1 MGGSVRKCA
10 DTSAV
15 NTPNGPDQA
24 TVMMRAGHSLGGV
37 QDRYQKVDHPAV
49 DCFCGRVLTMVPMTT
64 AEFAV
69 MPPHFDKAGLAMLE
83 EIGWK
88 NIIYHYDSYGN
99 TMKRV
104 LPMLLATLVFHKAN
118 GNLEE
123 LLPEDHPIFSEAI
136 FSQDKIR
143 INELKNHIHLGYNG
157 CCKCNMV
164 ATGVSPF
171 VTILI
176 QFEKL
181 KESVENKV
189 DELSGKSDIIHNCIR
204 KYFAVYVIT

>member
-1 MGGSVRKCA
+1 M
-10 DTSAV
+10 
-15 NTPNGPDQA
+15 
-24 TVMMRAGHSLGGV
+24 
-37 QDRYQKVDHPAV
+37 
-49 DCFCGRVLTMVPMTT
+49 
-64 AEFAV
+64 E
-69 MPPHFDKAGLAMLE
+69 
-83 EIGWK
+83 
-88 NIIYHYDSYGN
+88 NIIYHYHSYGD

-104 LPMLLATLVFHKAN
+104 LPMLLASLVYHKAN
-118 GNLEE
+118 GNLRE

-157 CCKCNMV
+157 CYNCNMI

-181 KESVENKV
+181 KEINHNVYDK
-189 DELSGKSDIIHNCIR
+189 LSEKSDIIHNSIR
-204 KYFAVYVIT
+204 KYFVVYIII